1 MKTLSAAPSL
11 EPQVHPVGR
20 RSTLLVDA
28 ARDNRT
34 LGVDIWYPATIRAE
48 ALATYELLPG
58 VAFESAGARHEPA
71 VAAGTFPLVLFSH
84 GRTGMRFAYSLLSEA
99 LAARGAVVV
108 SADHPGDALA
118 DWLLGTNV
126 DDRTNEMNRVGDAG
140 FLLDSMLAG
149 AGHSTGLPDGLLAA
163 IDQARIAAV
172 GHSYGAYTALAAVA
186 GARGVPSD
194 DRIGAVVGLQA
205 YTRTMSDAALGR
217 VHAPTL
223 LVVAELDTATPP
235 ASDADRPWAL
245 LPGEP
250 VWRMDLADAAHQA
263 ASDMGLYAELAHQIP
278 DLPAIVLEYLESTA
292 ADASGPGLRPWREG
306 LLLQTQA
313 IWAFLDMVLPIDPV
327 RGAAEADRLAAAP
340 GVTLQQR

>member
-1 MKTLSAAPSL
+1 MLTAAPPL
-11 EPQVHPVGR
+11 EPQAFSVGR
-20 RSTLLVDA
+20 RSTLLVDV
-28 ARDNRT
+28 ARDNRV
-34 LGVDIWYPATIRAE
+34 LGVDIWYPAIPADE
-48 ALATYELLPG
+48 PMSTYELLPG

-71 VAAGTFPLVLFSH
+71 VAAGSFPLVLFSH

-99 LAARGAVVV
+99 LAARGAIVV

-149 AGHSTGLPDGLLAA
+149 AELQTGLPDALVAA
-163 IDQARIAAV
+163 IDASRVVAA

-186 GARGVPSD
+186 GARGVPGD
-194 DRIGAVVGLQA
+194 ERVRAVIGLQA

-223 LVVAELDTATPP
+223 LVIAELDEATPA
-235 ASDADRPWAL
+235 ASDGDRPWAL

-250 VWRMDLADAAHQA
+250 VWRLDLAAAAHQA

-278 DLPAIVLEYLESTA
+278 DLPLIVLDYLESTA
-292 ADASGPGLRPWREG
+292 AAASGPGLRPWRDG
-306 LLLQTQA
+306 LLVQTQA
-313 IWAFLDMVLPIDPV
+313 IWSFLDIVLSIDPV
-327 RGAAEADRLAAAP
+327 RGAAAADALAGAD
-340 GVTLQQR
+340 GVVLQRR

>member
-1 MKTLSAAPSL
+1 VTLLTAAPSL
-11 EPQVHPVGR
+11 EPQIFPVGR

-28 ARDNRT
+28 ARDNRV
-34 LGVDIWYPATIRAE
+34 LGVDIWYPAAVVHE
-48 ALATYELLPG
+48 PMATYELLPG
-58 VAFESAGARHEPA
+58 IAFESAGARHEPA
-71 VAAGTFPLVLFSH
+71 VAAGQFPMVLFSH

-99 LAARGAVVV
+99 LAARGAIVV

-149 AGHSTGLPDGLLAA
+149 ADHVTGLPDDLLAA
-163 IDQARIAAV
+163 IDAQRIAAV
-172 GHSYGAYTALAAVA
+172 GHSYGAYTALAMVA
-186 GARGVPSD
+186 GARGIAADTRV
-194 DRIGAVVGLQA
+194 GAVVGMQA

-223 LVVAELDTATPP
+223 LVVAELDTSTPP

-250 VWRMDLADAAHQA
+250 VWRVDLAAAAHQA
-263 ASDMGLYAELAHQIP
+263 SSDIGLYAELAHQIP
-278 DLPAIVLEYLESTA
+278 DLPQIVVDYLESSA
-292 ADASGPGLRPWREG
+292 RDATGPGLRPWREG
-306 LLLQTQA
+306 LLLHTEA
-313 IWAFLDMVLPIDPV
+313 TWAFLDVVLNIDSQ
-327 RGAAEADRLAAAP
+327 RGAIAAEHLADSD
-340 GVTLQQR
+340 GVTVQRR

>member
-1 MKTLSAAPSL
+1 M
-11 EPQVHPVGR
+11 GR

-28 ARDNRT
+28 ARNNRM
-34 LGVDIWYPATIRAE
+34 LGVDVWYPATIADE
-48 ALATYELLPG
+48 AMATYELLPS
-58 VAFESAGARHEPA
+58 VSFESAGARHEPA
-71 VAAGTFPLVLFSH
+71 VAAGQFPLVLFSH

-149 AGHSTGLPDGLLAA
+149 PAHVTGLPDALLSA
-163 IDQARIAAV
+163 IDPSRVAAV
-172 GHSYGAYTALAAVA
+172 GHSYGAYTALATVA
-186 GARGVPSD
+186 GARGVPAD
-194 DRIGAVVGLQA
+194 TRIGAVVGLQA
-205 YTRTMSDAALGR
+205 YTRTMSDSALGR
-217 VHAPTL
+217 VHTPTL

-235 ASDADRPWAL
+235 ESDGDRPWAL
-245 LPGEP
+245 LAGTP
-250 VWRMDLADAAHQA
+250 VWRMDLANAAHQA

-278 DLPAIVLEYLESTA
+278 DLPPIVLDYLESTA
-292 ADASGPGLRPWREG
+292 ADASGPGLRPWRES

-313 IWAFLDMVLPIDPV
+313 IWAFLDIVLRVDHV
-327 RGAAEADRLAAAP
+327 RGANEATRLAGAP
-340 GVTLQQR
+340 GVTLQRR